1 MHRTNLGAGQHRE
14 KDLRDAGQINGD
26 DIALAHA
33 HDLKNIGHLLDFS
46 VEGKVKKGASD
57 RSSSWAYSSQYA
69 IGSAFALSS
78 SAFQSE
84 AQALSTMPCS
94 GSKASCWS
102 VIRSSSTFRRCCG
115 IRHVGN
121 TGTTQCVL
129 CEENHI
135 SSLILLCHTGYMTSY
150 LPPSSAPV
158 RRRQA
163 PPPIR
168 TNSIAN
174 SAGVMAVVV
183 AIMWILEVIDTMLG
197 NTLDHFGIHSWTGQG
212 LWEIFTAP
220 WLHYGWAH
228 LAGNSVPLFVLG
240 MLVYLESTRTWIVS
254 GLTIMVCSGLFAWC
268 FSAPGTITL
277 GASGIVFGWL
287 AYLLVRGLFTKRLH
301 DILIAIIV
309 FLIYGSVLWG
319 VLPGAAGVSWQAH
332 LGGAV
337 GGVISASRL
346 ARHSR

>member
-1 MHRTNLGAGQHRE
+1 
-14 KDLRDAGQINGD
+14 
-26 DIALAHA
+26 
-33 HDLKNIGHLLDFS
+33 
-46 VEGKVKKGASD
+46 
-57 RSSSWAYSSQYA
+57 
-69 IGSAFALSS
+69 
-78 SAFQSE
+78 
-84 AQALSTMPCS
+84 
-94 GSKASCWS
+94 
-102 VIRSSSTFRRCCG
+102 
-115 IRHVGN
+115 
-121 TGTTQCVL
+121 
-129 CEENHI
+129 
-135 SSLILLCHTGYMTSY
+135 MTSY

-197 NTLDHFGIHSWTGQG
+197 NTLDHFGIHSWAGQG

-277 GASGIVFGWL
+277 GA
-287 AYLLVRGLFTKRLH
+287 
-301 DILIAIIV
+301 
-309 FLIYGSVLWG
+309 
-319 VLPGAAGVSWQAH
+319 VSYTH
-332 LGGAV
+332 L
-337 GGVISASRL
+337 
-346 ARHSR
+346 